1 MTEQPGLIPGPVDQ
15 LLGAFH
21 RRIGLHCQV
30 FVAHVGPHRL
40 VRPGQQGLEGFA
52 GGVRQPGEQ
61 SLAIVLVEPAQDGQ
75 QVPTGQGAL
84 QYPHDAAMQ
93 PEQQMAGTLR
103 REGGEQGRPFRHG
116 EGIEDAVELFRAQG
130 QKLIGTGHRIQV
142 VRQPVAQGNRVE
154 QLMTIEQGVC
164 FLHHRCPHVISGEPE
179 RLRHLAGCNG
189 KKTAI

>member
-1 MTEQPGLIPGPVDQ
+1 M
-15 LLGAFH
+15 
-21 RRIGLHCQV
+21 
-30 FVAHVGPHRL
+30 AHVGPHRL

-52 GGVRQPGEQ
+52 GGVWQPGEQ

-130 QKLIGTGHRIQV
+130 QQLIGPLDRVLV
-142 VRQPVAQGNRVE
+142 VRQPATQGDRIE
-154 QLMTIEQGVC
+154 QLMTVEQGVC
-164 FLHHRCPHVISGEPE
+164 FLHHRCPHVIPGRARKQPVMP
-179 RLRHLAGCNG
+179 AAVC